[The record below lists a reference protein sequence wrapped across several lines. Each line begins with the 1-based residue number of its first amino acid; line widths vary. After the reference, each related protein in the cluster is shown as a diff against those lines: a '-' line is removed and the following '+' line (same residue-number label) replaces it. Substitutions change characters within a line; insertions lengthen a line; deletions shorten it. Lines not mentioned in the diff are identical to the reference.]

1 MGIWGTVLAE
11 TKDTVVGVYVVQ
23 NHGSATAISVPFH
36 GYFCN
41 WFPLYSHSH
50 NYTRTDAD

>member
-1 MGIWGTVLAE
+1 MGIWDTVLAE
-11 TKDTVVGVYVVQ
+11 TRDTVVGVYEVQ

-41 WFPLYSHSH
+41 WFHLYSHSH